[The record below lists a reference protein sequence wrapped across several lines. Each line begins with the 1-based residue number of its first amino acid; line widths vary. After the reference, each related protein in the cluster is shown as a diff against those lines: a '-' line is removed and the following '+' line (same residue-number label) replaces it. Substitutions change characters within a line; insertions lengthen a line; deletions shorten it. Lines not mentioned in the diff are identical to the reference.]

1 MDNRTTSVRG
11 LSLRELLP
19 DAQFLGADDIR
30 VTSCS
35 GDSRHCRAGDLF
47 VALPGQNLDGH
58 DFAAEAARRGAKAIV
73 ASRPVSGC
81 CLPVCFVS
89 DTRQAFGL
97 ICQGLVDN
105 PSHRLR
111 VVGVTGTNGKTTTSH
126 LIGGILAAA
135 DSRLGMLGTLGYCD
149 GVVAA
154 PADHTTPPAPV
165 VASWLARMEANQC
178 THAVLE
184 ASSHALAQHR
194 LAGVRLDIA
203 CVTNVRQDHFD
214 FHGNRRRYIA
224 AKSRIFDQLAPEG
237 VAVINA
243 DDSGSVACAAH
254 FDGPLVTIGMETPA
268 EITATLVEQY
278 ASEQTFLLDVGSDS
292 IPVRSSLI
300 GLHNIYNC
308 MMAAAVGLVYGID
321 LNTIVRGIE
330 SVQFVPGRLE
340 RLECGQP
347 YSVFVDYAH
356 TPDALATCLDSLRGV
371 TSGRVI
377 CVFGAGGD
385 RDKQKRPLMGRAVE
399 VRSDLAVVTTDN
411 PRSEDPEEIAADI
424 VAGFHDSSRAVV
436 MHDRA
441 EAIRWALSQ
450 AQSGDCVIIAGKG
463 HEDYQIIGQR
473 RNYFDDREVARHWLY
488 ESNLSQAWDRA
499 SA

>member
-1 MDNRTTSVRG
+1 
-11 LSLRELLP
+11 LLP

-30 VTSCS
+30 VTSCT
-35 GDSRHCRAGDLF
+35 GDSRHCSPGDLF
-47 VALPGQNLDGH
+47 VALVGEQCDGH
-58 DFAAEAARRGAKAIV
+58 EFAIEAASRGASAIL
-73 ASRPVSGC
+73 ASRPIVGAK
-81 CLPVCFVS
+81 LPICFVA
-89 DTRQAFGL
+89 DTRAAFGL
-97 ICQGLVDN
+97 ICQALVDN

-135 DSRLGMLGTLGYCD
+135 DHRLGMLGTLGYCD

-154 PADHTTPPAPV
+154 PAGHTTPPAPV
-165 VASWLARMEANQC
+165 LASWLARMEANAC
-178 THAVLE
+178 GYAVLE
-184 ASSHALAQHR
+184 ASSHALAQRR
-194 LAGVRLDIA
+194 LSGVRLDVG

-214 FHGNRRRYIA
+214 FHGDRRHYIA
-224 AKSRIFDQLAPEG
+224 AKSRLFEHLSPEG
-237 VAVINA
+237 VGIINA

-254 FDGPLVTIGMETPA
+254 YDGPLVTIGIETPA
-268 EITATLVEQY
+268 EITATPVEQY
-278 ASEQTFLLDVGSDS
+278 PSEQTFLLDVGSES
-292 IPVRSSLI
+292 VPVRTSLI
-300 GLHNIYNC
+300 GVHNVYNC

-356 TPDALATCLDSLRGV
+356 TPDALATCLDGLRGV
-371 TSGRVI
+371 TRGRVI

-385 RDKQKRPLMGRAVE
+385 RDKLKRPLMGRAVE

-411 PRSEDPEEIAADI
+411 PRSEDPLDIAHDI
-424 VAGFHDSSRAVV
+424 LAGFHDRDRAHV

-450 AQSGDCVIIAGKG
+450 AQPGDCVIIAGKG
-463 HEDYQIIGQR
+463 HEDYQVIGQQ

-488 ESNLSQAWDRA
+488 ESNLNQWWDRA